1 MPSTETDVGYYK
13 KPAFTSPFF
22 KTSFK
27 KNSSLS
33 FSNPERYECAIYEIK
48 VIVYWLIQ
56 LPYFLLIP

>member
-48 VIVYWLIQ
+48 VIVY
-56 LPYFLLIP
+56 